1 MLWSRS
7 LLLFV
12 KEALKIWNR
21 DVFGN
26 VQDRVAKQRNR
37 VVELQGMLQGDP
49 FNQDLINLEKA
60 TRSQLHQDLSDE
72 ESLIKQKSRV
82 HWLNETPTRSSSTLP
97 LLRGGPRILYIGS
110 IEMGPPLRIVKRF
123 FCVSE
128 IDLWKSL
135 IRTDLEV
142 ALKTSPS
149 LIGLFRRQK
158 VIMQTCYQGRGGQD
172 HRGGEPRQSAWTG
185 WISCSRKDLRIL
197 ERKRIEDSEPEGRRT
212 RTRS

>member
-60 TRSQLHQDLSDE
+60 A
-72 ESLIKQKSRV
+72 
-82 HWLNETPTRSSSTLP
+82 
-97 LLRGGPRILYIGS
+97 LL
-110 IEMGPPLRIVKRF
+110 
-123 FCVSE
+123 
-128 IDLWKSL
+128 
-135 IRTDLEV
+135 
-142 ALKTSPS
+142 
-149 LIGLFRRQK
+149 
-158 VIMQTCYQGRGGQD
+158 
-172 HRGGEPRQSAWTG
+172 
-185 WISCSRKDLRIL
+185 
-197 ERKRIEDSEPEGRRT
+197 
-212 RTRS
+212 